1 MSAIPHIGEQ
11 VVIRR
16 PVREREAVRTYPKAR
31 VARRRRKAITWRD
44 VARFGMWV
52 CGATLILNLAAGFVG
67 QLLIE
72 ETRRAAIRSEQRAG
86 RAELE
91 AAELR
96 QTLDELRG
104 SERIERWAS
113 LNGMHS
119 SYLVSN
125 ETPQTQ

>member
-1 MSAIPHIGEQ
+1 MSAIPHVGEQ
-11 VVIRR
+11 VVLRR
-16 PVREREAVRTYPKAR
+16 PVIEREAVKSYPRAR
-31 VARRRRKAITWRD
+31 AVRRRSKAITWLD

-52 CGATLILNLAAGFVG
+52 SIATLVLNLVAGFVG

-72 ETRRAAIRSEQRAG
+72 ETRRSAIRAEGRAS

-91 AAELR
+91 TTELR
-96 QTLDELRG
+96 QALDELQS

-113 LNGMHS
+113 LNGMQS

-125 ETPQTQ
+125 EEPQTH